1 MSRFKIISKGTGQTT
16 RVEYDGKPLDGIQGV
31 VINPIVPNEPVSA
44 QIHVAFVDLEIE
56 GGAEIVQYQDVK
68 NGDVVDTE

>member
-16 RVEYDGKPLDGIQGV
+16 RVEYDGKPLDGIQAVEIDPIVVGGV
-31 VINPIVPNEPVSA
+31 VSA
-44 QIHVAFVDLEIE
+44 KIHVAFVDLEVE
-56 GGAEIVQYQDVK
+56 GDAEIVQSQEVK